1 MDGQFCIIHDEDIK
15 ELRAEMAANNKE
27 HESFRRRLHEHDEQ
41 INAIHTLAT
50 SVEKLAEAMNQT
62 KMTVEKIDRRVEAIE
77 NEPADKWKKIS
88 FEVIKTIVVLR
99 VGAAL
104 AYFGVK

>member
-1 MDGQFCIIHDEDIK
+1 MDGQFCIIHEEDIK
-15 ELRAEMAANNKE
+15 DLRAEMAANNKE

-41 INAIHTLAT
+41 INEIHQLTTA
-50 SVEKLAEAMNQT
+50 VGKLADGIAET
-62 KMTVEKIDRRVEAIE
+62 KRTVDKIDKRVEAIE
-77 NEPADKWKKIS
+77 KEPAEKWKKIT
-88 FEVIKTIVVLR
+88 FEVVKTVVVLL